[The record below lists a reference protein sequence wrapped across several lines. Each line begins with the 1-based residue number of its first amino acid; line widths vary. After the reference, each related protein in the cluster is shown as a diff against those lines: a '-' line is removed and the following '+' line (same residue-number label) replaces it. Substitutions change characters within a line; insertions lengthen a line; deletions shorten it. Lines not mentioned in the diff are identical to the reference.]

1 MKAFR
6 ATQDRNLLHLE
17 GEYETAYPGY
27 AYEITSVTINDDG
40 SVDVMLD
47 IFDTAEPGTIRLCV
61 LGTVEIN
68 EAIDLSKVSG
78 FNGQQLNAVTFL
90 APDSYTPE
98 VDVDIDQA

>member
-1 MKAFR
+1 VSPLNYLLPLFYSDFDFSSLRDIPMKAFR

-68 EAIDLSKVSG
+68 EAI
-78 FNGQQLNAVTFL
+78 
-90 APDSYTPE
+90 
-98 VDVDIDQA
+98 